1 MKKIKYLLS
10 LLVLIISVG
19 FLGACES
26 ASDNGADN
34 SSNANSAISSTDRSA
49 DSDKVVR
56 LGTMNDEEGRIIG
69 QMMLQILEDKGY
81 QVESTVGEL
90 ANNTSLMRTGIK
102 EDQID
107 LSLDYTGRGLAFIEN
122 PDVSKYQED
131 LETAFQTTKE
141 ADEKNGIIWLT
152 YAPFNN
158 TDSLAVAKEFS
169 EKNNVKSLEDL
180 ARYVNEGGDIKVG
193 VEAGYEYYATAET
206 TLPGWQKAYG
216 FEIPKENIVMGVND
230 AKTAVANGTDGIN
243 VATTNATSGLIESLD
258 LVRLEDPKN
267 VSPIYSPAPIAT
279 PDILEKY
286 PELETLFNDLFASLD
301 GNTMIHLNRLLEES
315 GQSEEEIAKDYLTE
329 KGFLG

>member
-10 LLVLIISVG
+10 LVVLIVGVG

-26 ASDNGADN
+26 ASNND
-34 SSNANSAISSTDRSA
+34 SNDASTTKSTETNEQTT
-49 DSDKVVR
+49 DSDKLVR

-102 EDQID
+102 EDPID
-107 LSLDYTGRGLAFIEN
+107 LSLDYTGRGLAFIDN

-158 TDSLAVAKEFS
+158 TDSLAVSKEFS
-169 EKNNVKSLEDL
+169 EQNNVKSLEDL
-180 ARYVNEGGDIKVG
+180 ARYVNDGGDIKVG

-216 FEIPKENIVMGVND
+216 FSIPEENIVMGVND
-230 AKTAVANGTDGIN
+230 AKTAVANNTDGIN

-258 LVRLEDPKN
+258 LIRLEDPKH

-279 PDILEKY
+279 PEILEQY

-301 GNTMIHLNRLLEES
+301 GENMIHLNRLLEES
-315 GQSEEEIAKDYLTE
+315 GQSEEKIAKDYLTE
-329 KGFLG
+329 KGLLSQ